1 MPEDMKARF
10 KDDILETTITN
21 LVIANRIL
29 AREDVIDDFGH
40 VSVRNPLNHERYF
53 ISRSRSPEVVTRD
66 DIMEFTLDGELIG
79 NDHRRPYAERHI
91 HGAIYKDRPDVNA
104 VTHHHARSIL
114 PFTMNAISLRP
125 IFHMSSVIG
134 KEIETWD
141 SQVEFGDTNMLVDS
155 MEMGHS
161 LSRAL
166 GENRVALLRGHGCVC
181 AADNLK
187 AVCMVS
193 IGLKDNAKLIHEILQ
208 IGELSY
214 LTDGEI
220 EKTSA
225 MLLSPMPLARA
236 WDYWVARAGFS
247 GI

>member
-10 KDDILETTITN
+10 EEDILETTITN

-53 ISRSRSPEVVTRD
+53 ISRSRSPEVVTRG

-134 KEIETWD
+134 RRLRPGTARSNSATPICSSIQWRWGIRCHEHLGE
-141 SQVEFGDTNMLVDS
+141 SGCS
-155 MEMGHS
+155 A
-161 LSRAL
+161 SRAW
-166 GENRVALLRGHGCVC
+166 VCLR
-181 AADNLK
+181 
-187 AVCMVS
+187 
-193 IGLKDNAKLIHEILQ
+193 
-208 IGELSY
+208 
-214 LTDGEI
+214 
-220 EKTSA
+220 
-225 MLLSPMPLARA
+225 
-236 WDYWVARAGFS
+236 S
-247 GI
+247 G